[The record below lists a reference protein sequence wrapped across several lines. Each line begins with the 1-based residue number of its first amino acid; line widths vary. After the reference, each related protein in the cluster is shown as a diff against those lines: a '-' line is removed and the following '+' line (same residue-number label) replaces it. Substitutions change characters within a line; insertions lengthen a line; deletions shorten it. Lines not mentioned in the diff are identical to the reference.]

1 MAKAVDK
8 RIGEILLEQGLINPH
23 QLEEALQEQKTTG
36 EKLGEVLTRKGW
48 LAVEELN
55 RSLALQ
61 MGVSTFDLANYI
73 ISPEVVKLIPQ
84 DTAIKYKLMPV
95 FKVGNVLSV
104 AMLNPGNVF
113 IIDELQRITG
123 CRIEAVLADEIPIR
137 KAQDQYYGGAG
148 TIQEIV
154 STIDRSKLKDAEKLG
169 EEAPIVKLVNLLIVE
184 AVQSGA
190 SDIHIE
196 PEEKF
201 VNVRYRIDGILH
213 KHMILPKDLQPAIIS
228 RFKIMSWMDIAEKRI
243 PQDGRILKKIGNKDI
258 DFRVST
264 CPTIHG
270 ENLVLR
276 ILDKGNMLAGL
287 ESLGFPE
294 RELKLLQKLIVKPY
308 GILLVTGPTG
318 SGKTT
323 TLYSI
328 LQKIN
333 KEDINIMTVEDPVE
347 YQFPQI
353 RQVLV
358 NQKAGLTFAAALR
371 SFLRQDPNV
380 IMVGEIRDLETAEIA
395 VQAAL
400 TGHLVLSTL
409 HTNDSP
415 TAFTR
420 LVEMG
425 IEPFLVSSSLLGVLA
440 QRLVRKVCSKC
451 KEEYV
456 PAPKLL
462 QTLGLGENFD
472 PNQKFARGK
481 GCSLCSKSGYKGR
494 IGIYEL
500 LKASAPIQELVL
512 NRASADD
519 IREMACKQGMRT
531 LRETAIEKLLTGET
545 TAEEVM
551 RVTLGGG

>member
-1 MAKAVDK
+1 MAKASEEK
-8 RIGEILLEQGLINPH
+8 IGEILLKQGLINPH

-36 EKLGEVLTRKGW
+36 EKIGEVLLRKGW

-55 RSLALQ
+55 RALA
-61 MGVSTFDLANYI
+61 MRIGVSIFDLSNYI
-73 ISPEVVKLIPQ
+73 ISPEVVELIPQ
-84 DTAIKYKLMPV
+84 DVAINYKLMPV

-104 AMLNPGNVF
+104 AMLDPGNVF

-123 CRIEAVLADEIPIR
+123 CRIEAVLSDEIPIR

-148 TIQEIV
+148 TIQEII
-154 STIDRSKLKDAEKLG
+154 SQIDISKLKDGENLG

-184 AVQSGA
+184 AVQSGT
-190 SDIHIE
+190 SDIHLE

-201 VNVRYRIDGILH
+201 VNVRYRVDGILH

-228 RFKIMSWMDIAEKRI
+228 RFKIMSGMNIAEKRI

-258 DFRVST
+258 DFRVSA

-270 ENLVLR
+270 ENIVLR
-276 ILDKGNMLAGL
+276 ILDKGNMIAGL
-287 ESLGFPE
+287 ESLGFPKK
-294 RELKLLQKLIVKPY
+294 ELKLVEELITQPY
-308 GILLVTGPTG
+308 GIILVTGPTG

-380 IMVGEIRDLETAEIA
+380 IMVGEIRDRETAEIA

-440 QRLVRKVCSKC
+440 QRLVRKICSRC

-456 PAPKLL
+456 PSLKLL
-462 QTLGLGENFD
+462 QTLGLEGKLEPD
-472 PNQKFARGK
+472 QKFLRGK
-481 GCSLCSKSGYKGR
+481 GCALCSKSGYKGR

-500 LKASAPIQELVL
+500 LKASARIQELVL
-512 NRASADD
+512 NRSSADD
-519 IREMACKQGMRT
+519 IREAACQQGMRT
-531 LRETAIEKLLTGET
+531 LRETAIDKLLAGET